1 MVPTHREPTHQ
12 PPPQRSP
19 TSFAGGAFLHRDRAM
34 TRDERQRRNDI
45 SLLIDM
51 RDRCEDIREEMEAK
65 QSRWLERGN
74 VFPSRSWIQPSKAR
88 RGVSHS
94 PVETPVLRLVG
105 SNQFDSEPIVI

>member
-1 MVPTHREPTHQ
+1 MVPTHREPT
-12 PPPQRSP
+12 PQRNS

-34 TRDERQRRNDI
+34 TRDERQRRNKI

-51 RDRCEDIREEMEAK
+51 RERCEDIREKMEAK

-74 VFPSRSWIQPSKAR
+74 VFTFRSCIQPSKAR

-105 SNQFDSEPIVI
+105 SNPKTSVMRGLT